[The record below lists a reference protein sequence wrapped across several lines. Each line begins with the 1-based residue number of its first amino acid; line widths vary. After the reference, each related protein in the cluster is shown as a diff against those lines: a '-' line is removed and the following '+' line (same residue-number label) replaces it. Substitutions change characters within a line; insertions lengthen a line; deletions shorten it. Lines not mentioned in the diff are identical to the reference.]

1 MATTSPPPATTSAS
15 ELADWLLARGRVAV
29 TSAEVADLLQIPADQ
44 VRVRLNQQVRKQRL
58 FSPARGLW
66 IPIPPE
72 YRTWGAVPATHFI
85 DQLMRFLERDYYV
98 GWLSAAELHGAAH
111 QRPQVFQVAVSAAL
125 GQRDFGRVRL
135 RFITRSRVDELP
147 RVQMQTP
154 TGQIWVA
161 TPELTALD
169 LVDIPRL
176 GGGLNNA
183 TTVLIELAQEPGLN
197 PTRLLEV
204 AGVFPTATVRRL
216 GYLLERFQADVD
228 LVPLQSLLVGQPRV
242 HASPLDPRAPLRGK
256 RDHTWNVIVN
266 AAVEPDL

>member
-1 MATTSPPPATTSAS
+1 MATSAS
-15 ELADWLLARGRVAV
+15 EPATTASGLADWLLAHGRVAV
-29 TSAEVADLLQIPADQ
+29 TSAEVADLLQIPLDQ

-98 GWLSAAELHGAAH
+98 GWLAAAELHGAAH
-111 QRPQVFQVAVSAAL
+111 QRPQVFQVAVNAPL
-125 GQRDFGRVRL
+125 PQRDFGRVHL
-135 RFITRSRVDELP
+135 RFVTRSRVREAP

-176 GGGLNNA
+176 SGGLNNA
-183 TTVLIELAQEPGLN
+183 TTVLLELSQDPGLN
-197 PTRLLEV
+197 TARLLDV
-204 AGVFPTATVRRL
+204 ASMFPTATVRRL
-216 GYLLERFQADVD
+216 GYLLAQFQANVELGPLHSIVD
-228 LVPLQSLLVGQPRV
+228 SQSQS
-242 HASPLDPRAPLRGK
+242 HASPLDPRAPLRGE
-256 RDHTWNVIVN
+256 RDHTWNVVVN
-266 AAVEPDL
+266 VVVEPDL

>member
-1 MATTSPPPATTSAS
+1 MATSTSTPATTSAS

-29 TSAEVADLLQIPADQ
+29 TSAEVAELLQIPVDQ
-44 VRVRLNQQVRKQRL
+44 VRKRLNQPARKQRL

-85 DQLMRFLERDYYV
+85 DHLMRFLERDYYV

-111 QRPQVFQVAVSAAL
+111 QRPQVFQVAVNAAL
-125 GQRDFGRVRL
+125 AQRDFGRVRL
-135 RFITRSRVDELP
+135 RFITRSRMNEFP
-147 RVQMQTP
+147 RAQMQTP

-169 LVDIPRL
+169 LVDNPRL
-176 GGGLNNA
+176 SGGLNNA
-183 TTVLIELAQEPGLN
+183 ATVLVELAQEPGLD

-204 AGVFPTATVRRL
+204 ARTFPTGSVRRL
-216 GYLLERFQADVD
+216 GYLLERFEADID
-228 LVPLQSLLVGQPRV
+228 LGPLRSLLLSQPRV
-242 HASPLDPRAPLRGK
+242 HDSPLDPRAPLRGE
-256 RDHTWNVIVN
+256 RDHSWSVVVN